1 MGRCIS
7 TKSIGTKILN
17 LQPKCIKHYI
27 ALAFLVTVMR
37 KRTPDPSQIEQLNK
51 LIDTLRGIMRSG
63 ESCAEFEMA
72 MKAQIRKQVDII
84 HAKPIFASH
93 KMHTVDGK
101 EVPTYWYT
109 ANPDDY
115 KKKITAPTKEKLY
128 GKLIVIYTE
137 QGYQFTKNKKAINS
151 EYSLRKIFEA
161 YIEKDLS
168 ITKGSKN
175 ARSEVWNLYL
185 EGSPLADMDIRDIT
199 ASVLMNAYHDIFA
212 AGTVK
217 GSAFTK
223 KYFSDIHGCVHAVYK
238 YAITYMG
245 LNLID
250 LPKSIDYSMLPF
262 RPTGSSSDDIQAASL
277 TREEFQR
284 ALFWCREH
292 QKDGA
297 ALAIWFNFYLGLRY
311 AELSALRWCDVDLKR
326 RMIHV
331 CGHIDK
337 ERVRQPFTKK
347 KTAEGMRY
355 IPLIDDAVKVFRLIL
370 EKKPEDA
377 APDDLVFPLN
387 GYSTLLRRCKD
398 CFRYS
403 LETEVLP
410 EHYVTHS
417 LRATAASLWY
427 VNGVPE
433 KTIKKL
439 LGHTT
444 IQMTMRY
451 CHDLTTLEE
460 TRESMAYAMAANS

>member
-1 MGRCIS
+1 
-7 TKSIGTKILN
+7 
-17 LQPKCIKHYI
+17 
-27 ALAFLVTVMR
+27 MR

-151 EYSLRKIFEA
+151 EYSLRKIFET
-161 YIEKDLS
+161 YIQNDLS

-199 ASVLMNAYHDIFA
+199 ASILMNAYRD
-212 AGTVK
+212 
-217 GSAFTK
+217 
-223 KYFSDIHGCVHAVYK
+223 
-238 YAITYMG
+238 ITYMG

-250 LPKSIDYSMLPF
+250 LPKSIDYSMFPF
-262 RPTGSSSDDIQAASL
+262 RPTGSTSDDIQAASL

-292 QKDGA
+292 QKDRA

-326 RMIHV
+326 RVVHV

-337 ERVRQPFTKK
+337 ERIRQPFTKK

-377 APDDLVFPLN
+377 ARDDLIFPLN

-460 TRESMAYAMAANS
+460 TRGSMAYAMAANSQ